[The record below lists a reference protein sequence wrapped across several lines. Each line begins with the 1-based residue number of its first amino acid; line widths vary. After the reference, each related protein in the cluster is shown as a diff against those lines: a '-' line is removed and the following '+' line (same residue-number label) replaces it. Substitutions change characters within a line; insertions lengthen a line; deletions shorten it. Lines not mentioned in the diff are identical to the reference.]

1 MLSGMRCLIVGD
13 KGQDMVEYALVLA
26 LIALAAVATIKMLA
40 TDINHLMVNI
50 GTALTGIG

>member
-40 TDINHLMVNI
+40 TDINQLMVNI